1 MNSLE
6 ISALRPKLSMSP
18 EEIREKYRRERDK
31 RLRPDGAAQYRELKG
46 LYDDFDKDPYVEP
59 GFTRDPVIE
68 ETDVVIVG
76 GGFGGMMAAH
86 RLLEKGVSKI
96 RIIEKGGDFGGTWY
110 WNRYPGC
117 ACDVESY
124 VYIPFLE
131 ETGYMPV
138 EKYSKAPEIFAVA
151 QRAGR
156 QFGLYEM
163 ALFQTQTEEA
173 RWDDVA
179 KRWIVTTDRGDRLS
193 ARFIIVAGGI
203 LHKAKLPAIPGI
215 ETFKGKSFHTS
226 RWDYSYT
233 GGSPTEPMDK
243 LGDKTVAIVG
253 TGATAVQIVPELAK
267 TAKQVYV
274 CQRTPAGVSVR
285 GNAPTDWEWARSLKP
300 GWWKERLENFTTVV
314 SGMPYDQDMVCDGW
328 TEVYRGNLAF
338 GGEDKMA
345 LPVEQRQLVDFGI
358 MENLRARVA
367 EIVKDPATA
376 EALKPWYDVWCK
388 RPCFHDE
395 YLPAFNRPNVKLLD
409 TDGRGVD
416 EITERGIVVQ
426 GVEYPVD
433 CIAFA
438 SGFEVGTGYARRLG
452 FEVYGRGGVSL
463 TEDWAGGANAHSL
476 HGYLSRGF
484 PNAFLCNAGQGGQ
497 TTNFLHVMHESAI
510 HISEIVGAALDRGAH
525 EVEPTPEAEE
535 AWWAIVMGGLVQAY
549 DQMKECTPSWLNG
562 EGQSDPSKAKLAPYM
577 GSLMVYLQMVRDWR
591 AQGMPGLE
599 WK

>member
-328 TEVYRGNLAF
+328 TEVYRGNLAS

>member
-497 TTNFLHVMHESAI
+497 TTNFLHVMH
-510 HISEIVGAALDRGAH
+510 
-525 EVEPTPEAEE
+525 
-535 AWWAIVMGGLVQAY
+535 
-549 DQMKECTPSWLNG
+549 
-562 EGQSDPSKAKLAPYM
+562 
-577 GSLMVYLQMVRDWR
+577 
-591 AQGMPGLE
+591 
-599 WK
+599 

>member
-156 QFGLYEM
+156 QFGLYDM

-338 GGEDKMA
+338 GREDKMA